1 MSRGGT
7 VLVYI
12 KYPEPGRVKTRL
24 AATIGNTEAA
34 RLYRCW
40 IGEVLTA
47 VQSLRPEIQLVGAID
62 GAEAKAFQQWQPL
75 VDGWWQ
81 QPEGDLG
88 VRLDAGFRHA
98 HTTGQPVV
106 AIGTDCLELNATLVL
121 DGFAALDRVDAVF
134 GPTVDGGY
142 YLVGTARYLPGFFS
156 GIRWSTPDT
165 LQDHLS
171 RCQEHHWQYQLLPMR
186 QDVDTWDEW
195 LAYCHKIGRSPT
207 A

>member
-34 RLYRCW
+34 RFYRCW

-47 VQSLRPEIQLVGAID
+47 VQSLRPEIQVLGAID
-62 GAEAKAFQQWQPL
+62 GAEPKAFQQWQPL

-106 AIGTDCLELNATLVL
+106 AIGTDCLELNAAIVL
-121 DGFAALDRVDAVF
+121 DAFAALDRVDAVF

-165 LQDHLS
+165 LEDHLS
-171 RCQEHHWQYQLLPMR
+171 RCQDHHWQYRLLPMQ
-186 QDVDTWDEW
+186 QDVDTWDDW